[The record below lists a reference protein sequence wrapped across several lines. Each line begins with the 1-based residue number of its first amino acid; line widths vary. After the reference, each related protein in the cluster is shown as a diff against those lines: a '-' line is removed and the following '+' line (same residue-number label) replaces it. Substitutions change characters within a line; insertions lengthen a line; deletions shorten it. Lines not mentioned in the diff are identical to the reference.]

1 MYSEDKK
8 LTDLILGEAVV
19 KILDADAP
27 VSFDTLLTELE
38 SMLMAE
44 RIAERKKAILSAI
57 NFIKANL
64 KKSDTSTPGKM
75 NSGREIV
82 FFSRYIPMD
91 IPSE

>member
-1 MYSEDKK
+1 MYKEDKK
-8 LTDLILGEAVV
+8 ITDLILGEAVV

-44 RIAERKKAILSAI
+44 RIAERKKSILSAI
-57 NFIKANL
+57 NLVKTYL
-64 KKSDTSTPGKM
+64 KTSDASTPARM
-75 NSGREIV
+75 NTGREIV

-91 IPSE
+91 ISVE